1 MIQRKQTLFLL
12 LAVIVC
18 ALGLFFPIGSIAPE
32 GMGTDSMVYNLG
44 VVTGEGGLAV
54 SATCIPLFVLLS
66 VTAILSLVTIFLYK
80 NRKVQMSIC
89 KCTMLLQV
97 LWVIDYVL
105 ILLGIIPIPEVQG
118 KMGIEFAA
126 CLPIVSLILVAM
138 AYKGVNDDEKL
149 VRAADRIRK
158 SPDYSKKC

>member
-44 VVTGEGGLAV
+44 VVTGEGGLAI
-54 SATCIPLFVLLS
+54 SATCIPLFVLVS

-105 ILLGIIPIPEVQG
+105 ILLGIIPVPEVQG
-118 KMGIEFAA
+118 KMDIEFAA

-138 AYKGVNDDEKL
+138 AYKGVDDDEKL
-149 VRAADRIRK
+149 VKAADRIR
-158 SPDYSKKC
+158 

>member
-1 MIQRKQTLFLL
+1 
-12 LAVIVC
+12 
-18 ALGLFFPIGSIAPE
+18 
-32 GMGTDSMVYNLG
+32 
-44 VVTGEGGLAV
+44 
-54 SATCIPLFVLLS
+54 
-66 VTAILSLVTIFLYK
+66 
-80 NRKVQMSIC
+80 MSIC

-126 CLPIVSLILVAM
+126 CLPIVSLILVVM

-149 VRAADRIRK
+149 VKAADRIR
-158 SPDYSKKC
+158 

>member
-18 ALGLFFPIGSIAPE
+18 ALALFFPIGSIAPE
-32 GMGTDSMVYNLG
+32 EMGTDSMVYNLG
-44 VVTGEGGLAV
+44 VVTGEGALAV

-105 ILLGIIPIPEVQG
+105 ILLGIIPIPEIQG

-126 CLPIVSLILVAM
+126 CLPIVSLILGAM
-138 AYKGVNDDEKL
+138 SYKGVNDDEKL
-149 VRAADRIRK
+149 VKAADRIR
-158 SPDYSKKC
+158 

>member
-12 LAVIVC
+12 LAVIVG
-18 ALGLFFPIGSIAPE
+18 ALGLFFPIGCIAPE

-44 VVTGEGGLAV
+44 VVTGEGGLAI

-89 KCTMLLQV
+89 KNAMLLNA
-97 LWVIDYVL
+97 LWVLDYAL
-105 ILLGIIPIPEVQG
+105 ILFGIIPIPEVEG
-118 KMGIEFAA
+118 KVNIEFAA
-126 CLPIVSLILVAM
+126 CLPIVSIILLAM
-138 AYKGVNDDEKL
+138 AYKGVNEDEKL
-149 VRAADRIRK
+149 VKAADRIR
-158 SPDYSKKC
+158 

>member
-18 ALGLFFPIGSIAPE
+18 ALCLFLPVGSVEPK
-32 GMGTDSMVYNLG
+32 GMGADSLVYNLG
-44 VVTGEGGLAV
+44 VVMGDGGLAF
-54 SATCIPLFVLLS
+54 STTCLPLFVLLS

-149 VRAADRIRK
+149 VKAADRIR
-158 SPDYSKKC
+158 

>member
-1 MIQRKQTLFLL
+1 MIQRKQNPVLL

-18 ALGLFFPIGSIAPE
+18 ALGLFFPIGSIAP

-105 ILLGIIPIPEVQG
+105 ILLGIIPIPEVRGQDG
-118 KMGIEFAA
+118 HRVCSLSANRQPDTCRYGI
-126 CLPIVSLILVAM
+126 
-138 AYKGVNDDEKL
+138 
-149 VRAADRIRK
+149 
-158 SPDYSKKC
+158 

>member
-18 ALGLFFPIGSIAPE
+18 ALALFFPIGSIAPE
-32 GMGTDSMVYNLG
+32 EMGTDSMVYNLG
-44 VVTGEGGLAV
+44 VVTGEGALAV

-105 ILLGIIPIPEVQG
+105 ILLGIIPIP
-118 KMGIEFAA
+118 
-126 CLPIVSLILVAM
+126 
-138 AYKGVNDDEKL
+138 
-149 VRAADRIRK
+149 
-158 SPDYSKKC
+158 